1 MQAQA
6 AVDLAFFSFLYI
18 LSAARVRPLL
28 LSLTFAERR
37 NPIIHG
43 LISPT
48 FAQIFAAVVLKL
60 TMEGGAPL
68 DPRQHSHHPSYHSR
82 VP

>member
-48 FAQIFAAVVLKL
+48 FAQISAAVRSSPE
-60 TMEGGAPL
+60 TNNGGGCAA
-68 DPRQHSHHPSYHSR
+68 
-82 VP
+82 